1 MTCGMME
8 RGKAL
13 TITVVMV
20 FLSSALSFYAGSA
33 NLLPRLSQLV
43 ALQEAPRNQAATPNG
58 VDRQKV
64 QLIEQYINEKFL
76 WPVEGDKL
84 TEGALK
90 GMVAATEDKYS
101 AYFTPEEFAS
111 FKEHLQSSF
120 SGIGVHVE
128 LSKTTGLVT
137 VVRPIKGS
145 PGDQAGIKSGD
156 AIVEVDG
163 KDIRGMALDAA
174 VTLIKGPKGTQV
186 NIKVQREGVGEPISF
201 VITRATI
208 ELETTEHKM
217 LSGGI
222 GYIRIL
228 EFNQD
233 VNKRVS
239 KALSELNA
247 QGMNRLILDLRMNP
261 GGYLDEAVSVSSLFL
276 SAKQPVAYI
285 EPKGSPKETLA
296 SKGTGQFPLPLVV
309 LVDENSASAAEIVA
323 GAMKDTKTGV
333 LMGVKTFGKGIVQT
347 FYTLPD
353 GSGIKLTTAHYLT
366 AGGNAIH
373 EKGIEPDMIVKQADK
388 VLPGDPGDV
397 QLQQAIDYIKTLKR

>member
-1 MTCGMME
+1 MME
-8 RGKAL
+8 RSKAL
-13 TITVVMV
+13 TLTVVMV
-20 FLSSALSFYAGSA
+20 FLSSCLSFYAGSA

-43 ALQEAPRNQAATPNG
+43 ALQQAPRGQATTPGG
-58 VDRQKV
+58 VDQAKV
-64 QLIEQYINEKFL
+64 ELIEQYINEKFL
-76 WPVEGDKL
+76 WPVDADKL

-101 AYFTPEEFAS
+101 TYFTPTEFKA
-111 FKEHLQSSF
+111 FQEHLQPSF

-163 KDIRGMALDAA
+163 KDIRGLTLDEA
-174 VTLIKGPKGTQV
+174 VALIKGPKGTQV
-186 NIKVQREGVGEPISF
+186 NIKIQREGINEPISY

-217 LSGGI
+217 LDGGI
-222 GYIRIL
+222 GYVRIL

-239 KALSELNA
+239 KALSDLKA

-261 GGYLDEAVSVSSLFL
+261 GGYLDEAVNVSSLFL
-276 SAKQPVAYI
+276 PAKQPVAFI
-285 EPKGSPKETLA
+285 EPKGSPKETLV
-296 SKGTGQFPLPLVV
+296 SKGTERFPLPLLV

-323 GAMKDTKTGV
+323 GALKDTKTGI

-353 GSGIKLTTAHYLT
+353 GAGIKLTTAHYLT

-373 EKGIEPDMIVKQADK
+373 EKGIEPDVEVKQADK
-388 VLPGDPGDV
+388 VLPGDPGDI
-397 QLQQAIDYIKTLKR
+397 QLQKAIEYIKTLKR